1 MDLKNPM
8 LMQNAMAQQQ
18 NYNNLNQLDELRQ
31 EAKKNPHKALEAVAH
46 QFEALFMQKLLE
58 EMRKSNSQ
66 FSSEDSINNNRYVK
80 NYQQMYD
87 KQLSLDLSKNG
98 SLGLADLIVQQLDP
112 DSANV
117 IPASQLR
124 PGGDRTSAITM
135 GHTHALDQMAT
146 KNKIGK
152 KVAHNPVMQFQPQRV
167 YMHSAV
173 APAETIKTA
182 AIKRQQFASE
192 DDFVKTLLPIAQK
205 FAAPAGIS
213 PLAVV
218 AQAAL
223 ETGWGKRVMAHGD
236 GQSSHNLFGIKAG
249 KSWQGPKL
257 RVQTLEY
264 EQGIAK
270 PKQENFRA
278 YSSYADSVKDYIMLM
293 QKPRYQQALENGTNP
308 AQFAEQLQRS
318 GYATDPQYAAKIQ
331 KILDSEVL
339 SQYQN

>member
-8 LMQNAMAQQQ
+8 SMQNAMAQQQ
-18 NYNNLNQLDELRQ
+18 SYTNLNQLDELRR
-31 EAKKNPHKALEAVAH
+31 EAKKDPHKALEAVAH

-124 PGGDRTSAITM
+124 PASSRMSSIAM
-135 GHTHALDQMAT
+135 GHGHSLDQMAAKPQT
-146 KNKIGK
+146 GK
-152 KVAHNPVMQFQPQRV
+152 KVAHDPLMQFQPRRV
-167 YMHSAV
+167 YTQSPVVPVSA
-173 APAETIKTA
+173 PKTA

-192 DDFVKTLLPIAQK
+192 DDFVKTLLPIAKK

-236 GQSSHNLFGIKAG
+236 GNSSHNLFGIKAT

-264 EQGIAK
+264 EQGVAK

-278 YSSYADSVKDYIMLM
+278 YSSYADSVKDYVALM
-293 QKPRYQQALENGTNP
+293 QKPRYQQALENGQDP
-308 AQFAEQLQRS
+308 AQFAQQLQRS
-318 GYATDPQYAAKIQ
+318 GYATDPKYAAKMQ